1 MKKMIIM
8 REAAPLAVET
18 IAAAAPGWEIVYCE
32 TEEAAAAHL
41 MDAEIIAT
49 WSGAQ
54 VKKAVAGDKLKW
66 VQFFAAGVDSLPL
79 EAMKEKGV
87 YLTNA
92 SGVHGAPISET
103 MFAMILAFARG
114 IDAAIADQKKHVWGR
129 GNHPLTEIHDKTL
142 GILGVGAI
150 GLEAARIGKAFG
162 MRVLGL
168 RRGGKP
174 AENVDEM
181 FAPEQVDEMLAQCD
195 YVMNVLPWTPETEHF
210 MNAQRFAAMKKTACY
225 VSAGRGATTDQDA
238 LIAALQSG
246 EVACAGLDVMTP
258 EPLTADSPL
267 WDMDNVILTPHNA
280 GLTDRYFE
288 RAIKI
293 LVENLKTYIDTGA
306 PLRNRVDYDLRY

>member
-1 MKKMIIM
+1 MRKMIVM
-8 REAAPLAVET
+8 RENAVGAEEIRAAIPD
-18 IAAAAPGWEIVYCE
+18 WEVVFCDD
-32 TEEAAAAHL
+32 EEAAVPHL

-54 VKKAVAGDKLKW
+54 IERALAGGTLKW

-79 EAMKEKGV
+79 EKLKEKGV

-114 IDAAIADQKKHVWGR
+114 IHSALADQKKRVWRR
-129 GNHPLTEIHDKTL
+129 GHALTEIHEKTL

-168 RRGGKP
+168 RRGGTP

-181 FAPEQVDEMLAQCD
+181 YAPERADEMLEKCD
-195 YVMNVLPWTPETEHF
+195 YVMNVLPWTSETEHF
-210 MNAQRFAAMKKTACY
+210 MNAVRFSRMKKTACY
-225 VSAGRGATTDQDA
+225 VSAGRGATTDQEA
-238 LIAALQSG
+238 LIEALRTGQIAS
-246 EVACAGLDVMTP
+246 AGLDVTVP
-258 EPLTADSPL
+258 EPLPADSPL
-267 WDMDNVILTPHNA
+267 WDMDNVILTPHMA

-288 RAIKI
+288 RAMEI
-293 LVENLKTYIDTGA
+293 LLENLRAYINAGA
-306 PLRNRVDYDLRY
+306 PVKNVVDYDLQY

>member
-1 MKKMIIM
+1 MRKMIVM
-8 REAAPLAVET
+8 RETPIRLTE
-18 IAAAAPGWEIVYCE
+18 IRAAAPDWEIVVCE
-32 TEEAAAAHL
+32 NEEAAAPHL
-41 MDAEIIAT
+41 LDAEVIAT

-54 VKKAVAGDKLKW
+54 VKKALSGDRLKW

-79 EAMKEKGV
+79 AEMKEKGV

-114 IDAAIADQKKHVWGR
+114 IDTAIADQK
-129 GNHPLTEIHDKTL
+129 NHLWRRDSHALTEIHEKTL

-181 FAPEQVDEMLAQCD
+181 YAPENADEMLEKCD
-195 YVMNVLPWTPETEHF
+195 YVMNVLPWTPETEGFVDARRLSH
-210 MNAQRFAAMKKTACY
+210 MKKTACY

-238 LIAALQSG
+238 LIDALKTGQIAA
-246 EVACAGLDVMTP
+246 AGLDVTTP
-258 EPLTADSPL
+258 EPLPADNPL
-267 WDMDNVILTPHNA
+267 WDMDNVILTPHVA

-288 RAIKI
+288 RAIGI
-293 LVENLKTYIDTGA
+293 LLENLKAYIDTGA
-306 PLRNRVDYDLRY
+306 PRRNVVDLDLRY

>member
-1 MKKMIIM
+1 MRKMIVM
-8 REAAPLAVET
+8 REAPAGMEE
-18 IAAAAPGWEIVYCE
+18 IRAAAPDWEVVFCQS
-32 TEEAAAAHL
+32 EADAAPHL
-41 MDAEIIAT
+41 MDAEVIAT

-54 VKKAVAGDKLKW
+54 VKKALAGGKLRW

-79 EAMKEKGV
+79 AEMKEKDV

-114 IDAAIADQKKHVWGR
+114 INAALIDQKKHLWNR
-129 GNHPLTEIHDKTL
+129 DWHALTEIHEKTL

-181 FAPEQVDEMLAQCD
+181 FAPDRAGEMLEKCD
-195 YVMNVLPWTPETEHF
+195 YVMNVLPWTKETENF
-210 MNAQRFAAMKKTACY
+210 MNAARFARMKKTACY
-225 VSAGRGATTDQDA
+225 ISAGRGATTDQEALVDA
-238 LIAALQSG
+238 LRTGKI
-246 EVACAGLDVMTP
+246 ACAGLDVTVP
-258 EPLTADSPL
+258 EPLPADSPL
-267 WDMDNVILTPHNA
+267 WDMDNVILTPHMA

-288 RAIKI
+288 RAAGI
-293 LVENLKTYIDTGA
+293 LLANLKSYIDTGA
-306 PLRNRVDYDLRY
+306 PAKNLVNYDLQY

>member
-1 MKKMIIM
+1 MKKMIVM
-8 REAAPLAVET
+8 RETPAGMEEMR
-18 IAAAAPGWEIVYCE
+18 AAAPDWEIVFCE
-32 TEEAAAAHL
+32 NEEAAAPHL

-54 VKKAVAGDKLKW
+54 VKKALSGGNLKW

-79 EAMKEKGV
+79 AEMKGKGV

-92 SGVHGAPISET
+92 SGVHGVPISET

-114 IDAAIADQKKHVWGR
+114 IGTALSDQKKHVWNQG
-129 GNHPLTEIHDKTL
+129 GHALTEIHEKTL

-150 GLEAARIGKAFG
+150 GVEAARIGKAFG

-181 FAPEQVDEMLAQCD
+181 FAPERAEEMLERCD
-195 YVMNVLPWTPETEHF
+195 YVMNVLPWTKETENF
-210 MNAQRFAAMKKTACY
+210 MNAARFARMKKTACY
-225 VSAGRGATTDQDA
+225 VSAGRGATTDQEALVDA
-238 LIAALQSG
+238 LQTGKI
-246 EVACAGLDVMTP
+246 ACAGLDVTVP
-258 EPLTADSPL
+258 EPLPADSPL
-267 WDMDNVILTPHNA
+267 WDMDNVILTPHMA

-288 RAIKI
+288 RAAGI
-293 LVENLKTYIDTGA
+293 LLENLKSYIDTGA
-306 PLRNRVDYDLRY
+306 PIKNLVNYDLQY

>member
-1 MKKMIIM
+1 MRKMIVM
-8 REAAPLAVET
+8 RETPIHLAE
-18 IAAAAPGWEIVYCE
+18 IRAAAPDWEIVVCE
-32 TEEAAAAHL
+32 DEEVAASHL
-41 MDAEIIAT
+41 LDAEVIAT

-54 VKKAVAGDKLKW
+54 VKKALLGDRLKW

-79 EAMKEKGV
+79 AEMKEKGV

-114 IDAAIADQKKHVWGR
+114 IGAAIGDQKNHLWRR
-129 GNHPLTEIHDKTL
+129 GGYALTEIHEKTL

-181 FAPEQVDEMLAQCD
+181 YAPENADEMLEKCD
-195 YVMNVLPWTPETEHF
+195 YVMNVLPWTPETEGF
-210 MNAQRFAAMKKTACY
+210 MDARRFSRMKKTACY

-238 LIAALQSG
+238 LIDALKTGKIAA
-246 EVACAGLDVMTP
+246 AGLDVTTP
-258 EPLTADSPL
+258 EPLPPDSPL
-267 WDMDNVILTPHNA
+267 WEMDNVILTPHMA

-288 RAIKI
+288 RAIGI
-293 LVENLKTYIDTGA
+293 LLENLKAYIDTGA
-306 PLRNRVDYDLRY
+306 PLKNVVDLDLRY